1 MAPFT
6 LEGACHRTGVE
17 TGLAPGTIPTFQPGD
32 GAILDHATWHHG
44 GRRAEV
50 IAAADCP
57 RLDLPPYSPD
67 LNRLEKC
74 WGGLKSRIR
83 QRFSEAANLRPAM
96 EAGLQQAAS

>member
-44 GRRAEV
+44 RRRAE
-50 IAAADCP
+50 DCP